1 MNISVVI
8 PAKGSSDRLREK
20 NLIKVLDY
28 SLTEMACEKFLK
40 SKVIDNVYLDTDSEK
55 IIDDVLHL
63 FSEGLKLIRRPEEL
77 KKILNKSMI
86 SLGNFSMINCIRKM
100 KKMKSV
106 SAIPIIDSNKNCI
119 AIYNGS
125 TQ

>member
-1 MNISVVI
+1 
-8 PAKGSSDRLREK
+8 
-20 NLIKVLDY
+20 
-28 SLTEMACEKFLK
+28 MACEKFLK

-77 KKILNKSMI
+77 KKILNKNMI